1 MAQRILVGILVL
13 LVALVGIDLAG
24 SRTPSSAMVG
34 GTGSDPT
41 NSASLAAPLP
51 PARPQVGLLPG
62 VTAEPAGASSLDLMA
77 RLAIRRRLEREG
89 NRNYLDSLLAN
100 TDSVL
105 IRWADRPERK
115 YSVRF
120 IVDTTIAGFSVGAL
134 EDARAG
140 MRVWSENDAGL
151 VLVETQDTAAADIRV
166 EWVSSL
172 PDSTQLGITKV
183 SWGSGGAI
191 GSAAI
196 SLSVGKRPEVAVL
209 PSSLRRRVAAHEF
222 GHALGL
228 PHSGS
233 EDDLMFPTSPLAAPS
248 RRDQASLLL
257 LYSVPPGPL
266 RVQ

>member
-1 MAQRILVGILVL
+1 MAQRILVGIFVL
-13 LVALVGIDLAG
+13 LAALVGIDLAG
-24 SRTPSSAMVG
+24 SRTPPSVMVG
-34 GTGSDPT
+34 GTGGDAT
-41 NSASLAAPLP
+41 NSAGIAVPL

-62 VTAEPAGASSLDLMA
+62 VTAEPAGAPSLDLLA

-89 NRNYLDSLLAN
+89 NRNYLDSLLAS

-105 IRWADRPERK
+105 IRWADRPEHR

-120 IVDTTIAGFSVGAL
+120 TVDTTIAGFSAGAL

-140 MRVWSENDAGL
+140 LRAWDGNDAGL
-151 VLVETQDTAAADIRV
+151 VLVETQDTAATDILV

-172 PDSTQLGITKV
+172 PDSTQLGLTKV
-183 SWGSGGAI
+183 SWGRGGTV
-191 GSAAI
+191 GGAAI
-196 SLSVGKRPEVAVL
+196 SLSVGKRPELAAL

-233 EDDLMFPTSPLAAPS
+233 EDDLMFSTSLVAAPS

-257 LYSVPPGPL
+257 LYAVPPGPL